1 MADTPEAGE
10 KLEKY
15 PRNAV
20 LAWKIVNLGIPAFV
34 LMVSVIDRTL
44 GSLFVILFGHVVILL
59 ANLWVSWR
67 LSRSR
72 LGPCVGLYLGS
83 VLLGCGLTFLG
94 CMANLKNLR
103 YS

>member
-44 GSLFVILFGHVVILL
+44 DHCS
-59 ANLWVSWR
+59 
-67 LSRSR
+67 
-72 LGPCVGLYLGS
+72 
-83 VLLGCGLTFLG
+83 
-94 CMANLKNLR
+94 
-103 YS
+103 